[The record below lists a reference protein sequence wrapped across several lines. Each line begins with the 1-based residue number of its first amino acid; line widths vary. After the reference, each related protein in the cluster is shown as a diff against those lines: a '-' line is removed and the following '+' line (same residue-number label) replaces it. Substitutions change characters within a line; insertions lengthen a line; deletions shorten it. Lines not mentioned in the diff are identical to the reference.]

1 MREAAVERYLC
12 RRIASYKWRCLK
24 VRAVGRR
31 GFPDRLITGS
41 CVDKL
46 LVELKTKGGRRS
58 KSQTREHARLR
69 REGWTVL
76 VIWTKTQVDE
86 HFPAIKKKTP
96 FCEKC
101 GGLGYLLLFDLGVPS
116 GKTPCDQC
124 GHHGR

>member
-24 VRAVGRR
+24 VQVVGRR

-41 CVDKL
+41 GVYKL
-46 LVELKTKGGRRS
+46 LVELKTKGGRLS
-58 KSQTREHARLR
+58 KSQLLEHARLR

-86 HFPAIKKKTP
+86 LFPAIRR
-96 FCEKC
+96 
-101 GGLGYLLLFDLGVPS
+101 VA
-116 GKTPCDQC
+116 
-124 GHHGR
+124 